1 MTTTDNRELCG
12 LAAAARL
19 CLDEDVAAFDA
30 PDTTD
35 VTISRKESARILRL
49 IRASGKRRSGRFG
62 KAAACFL
69 LVFSLLFAGAMC
81 IEPVRAAILHAILNF
96 YEDCIHVWIAAP
108 ETETPDKILEVLLPD
123 VPDDWTAEEI
133 VCDDTDVIYIY
144 RTPDGQHASFQQMP
158 WSDSAVIALD
168 NTDCTV
174 REIRLNR
181 RLTAQLFTY
190 ADGRYALVWENRYTF
205 IADGTNIDLDCLLAM
220 AKSVN
225 GKVEQLSAKK

>member
-81 IEPVRAAILHAILNF
+81 IEPVRAAVLHAILDW
-96 YEDCIHVWIAAP
+96 YDEYVAVHLTEP
-108 ETETPDKILEVLLPD
+108 KTETPPSSIGEIILPD
-123 VPDDWTAEEI
+123 MPEGWESEEI
-133 VCDDTDVIYIY
+133 SSDSGLVFFIL
-144 RTPDGQHASFQQMP
+144 RSPAGQCLSFQQTITDDTP
-158 WSDSAVIALD
+158 IWLDS
-168 NTDCTV
+168 TDCTV
-174 REIRLNR
+174 QEISLQNR
-181 RLTAQLFTY
+181 SSAQLFTY
-190 ADGRYALVWENRYTF
+190 TDGKYSIIWENRYTF
-205 IADGTNIDLDCLLAM
+205 LLTGKDIDLDILLAM
-220 AKSVN
+220 AESINDKA
-225 GKVEQLSAKK
+225 EQLSTKK

>member
-69 LVFSLLFAGAMC
+69 LVFSLLFAGSMC
-81 IEPVRAAILHAILNF
+81 IEPIRAAILHAILNF
-96 YEDCIHVWIAAP
+96 YEDCNHVWIAAP
-108 ETETPDKILEVLLPD
+108 ETETPDKIL
-123 VPDDWTAEEI
+123 
-133 VCDDTDVIYIY
+133 
-144 RTPDGQHASFQQMP
+144 
-158 WSDSAVIALD
+158 
-168 NTDCTV
+168 
-174 REIRLNR
+174 
-181 RLTAQLFTY
+181 
-190 ADGRYALVWENRYTF
+190 
-205 IADGTNIDLDCLLAM
+205 
-220 AKSVN
+220 
-225 GKVEQLSAKK
+225 

>member
-35 VTISRKESARILRL
+35 VTISRKESAWILRL
-49 IRASGKRRSGRFG
+49 IRASGTRRSGRFG

-123 VPDDWTAEEI
+123 VPDDWMAEEI

-190 ADGRYALVWENRYTF
+190 TDGRYTLVWENRYTF

-225 GKVEQLSAKK
+225 DKVEQLSAKK

>member
-30 PDTTD
+30 PEAKNAA
-35 VTISRKESARILRL
+35 ISRKETARILRS
-49 IRASGKRRSGRFG
+49 IRASGARRSGRFG

-81 IEPVRAAILHAILNF
+81 IEPIRAAVLHAILNF

-108 ETETPDKILEVLLPD
+108 ETETPDRILEVLLPD
-123 VPDDWTAEEI
+123 VPNDWTAEEI

-144 RTPDGQHASFQQMP
+144 HTPDGQHASFQQMP

-174 REIRLNR
+174 QEIRLNR
-181 RLTAQLFTY
+181 RLTAQLFAYT
-190 ADGRYALVWENRYTF
+190 DGRYALVWENRYTF
-205 IADGTNIDLDCLLAM
+205 IADGTNIDLDLLLSM
-220 AKSVN
+220 ANSVN
-225 GKVEQLSAKK
+225 DKVEQLSAKK

>member
-49 IRASGKRRSGRFG
+49 IRASGKRRSGHFG

-69 LVFSLLFAGAMC
+69 LVFSLLFAAAMC

-108 ETETPDKILEVLLPD
+108 ETKTPDKILEVLLPD

>member
-1 MTTTDNRELCG
+1 MTPTDNRELCG

-123 VPDDWTAEEI
+123 VPDDWMAEEI

-168 NTDCTV
+168 NTDRTV
-174 REIRLNR
+174 REIRLHR

-190 ADGRYALVWENRYTF
+190 TDGRYTLVWENRYTF

>member
-1 MTTTDNRELCG
+1 
-12 LAAAARL
+12 
-19 CLDEDVAAFDA
+19 
-30 PDTTD
+30 
-35 VTISRKESARILRL
+35 
-49 IRASGKRRSGRFG
+49 
-62 KAAACFL
+62 
-69 LVFSLLFAGAMC
+69 MC

-181 RLTAQLFTY
+181 RLTAQLFAYT
-190 ADGRYALVWENRYTF
+190 DGRYALVWENRYTF

>member
-81 IEPVRAAILHAILNF
+81 IEPVRATILHAILNF

-181 RLTAQLFTY
+181 RLTAQLLAY
-190 ADGRYALVWENRYTF
+190 ADFRYALVWENRYTF

-220 AKSVN
+220 AESVN

>member
-1 MTTTDNRELCG
+1 M
-12 LAAAARL
+12 
-19 CLDEDVAAFDA
+19 
-30 PDTTD
+30 
-35 VTISRKESARILRL
+35 
-49 IRASGKRRSGRFG
+49 
-62 KAAACFL
+62 
-69 LVFSLLFAGAMC
+69 
-81 IEPVRAAILHAILNF
+81 
-96 YEDCIHVWIAAP
+96 
-108 ETETPDKILEVLLPD
+108 
-123 VPDDWTAEEI
+123 
-133 VCDDTDVIYIY
+133 IYIY